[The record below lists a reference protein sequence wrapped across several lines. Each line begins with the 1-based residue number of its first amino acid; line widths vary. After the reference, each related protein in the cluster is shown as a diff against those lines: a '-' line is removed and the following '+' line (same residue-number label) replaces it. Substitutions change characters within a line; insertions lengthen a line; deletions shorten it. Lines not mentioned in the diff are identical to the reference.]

1 MKCDMPDCCNDFVKT
16 YKLHGIYAGVAQKV
30 EVYFCNNHKINEI
43 NKRIDEICDNKIC
56 TLQNVNPFKDVK
68 MHINS

>member
-1 MKCDMPDCCNDFVKT
+1 MKCDMPDCCNEGVKT

-30 EVYFCNNHKINEI
+30 EVHFCNYHQVKEI
-43 NKRIDEICDNKIC
+43 NKRIDEICDNKAC
-56 TLQNVNPFKDVK
+56 GLQSVNPFKDVK